1 MKKLKNKLT
10 KDKDAENVLNLKI
23 TKVILVHY
31 NIVNNDY
38 KQDSRVLYTF
48 ALKKSFDQLLMISSI
63 NFTFLKT
70 IGSELLYMKVCF
82 TD

>member
-31 NIVNNDY
+31 NIVSNDY

-70 IGSELLYMKVCF
+70 IGSELLYIKVCF

>member
-10 KDKDAENVLNLKI
+10 KDKDAENVLHLKI
-23 TKVILVHY
+23 TKVILVYY

-48 ALKKSFDQLLMISSI
+48 ALKKSSDQLLMISSI
-63 NFTFLKT
+63 YFIFLKT
-70 IGSELLYMKVCF
+70 IGSELLYMKVYF